1 MAFNIKGMGIV
12 RVCKCAWAE
21 WLKSYVIEQLK
32 NHKRKDIKYEIQH
45 SRRST

>member
-1 MAFNIKGMGIV
+1 MDFNIKARVSCGFANV
-12 RVCKCAWAE
+12 RGAE
-21 WLKSYVIEQLK
+21 WFKSYVIEQLQ

>member
-1 MAFNIKGMGIV
+1 MNFTDSGN
-12 RVCKCAWAE
+12 
-21 WLKSYVIEQLK
+21 YVIEQLQ